1 MPFTLS
7 HPAAV
12 IPFCKAASHPIFLL
26 AMIVGSISPDFGYY
40 LRMFSLATFSHTIMG
55 SVLVCIPAGLLMLA
69 CIFATRRAILW
80 LVPSRLRL
88 ILDKV
93 LQIPSKNKT
102 MFVLQVSFWIWVG
115 SLTHV
120 LWDSFTHKTGWFVV
134 HFHAL
139 QTTFAL
145 RDGLEFPVY
154 YILQQAS
161 TLIGLLIV
169 TFFAFRMLREVS
181 PCEEDRKGDS
191 LRYLFWGAL
200 IVASLLIAAPF
211 AMSHSS
217 AHAGLLAFRTFVF
230 QLGIISGAVFGCFSI
245 ASIVFAVCTKK

>member
-12 IPFCKAASHPIFLL
+12 IPFCKATSHPVFLL

-40 LRMFSLATFSHTIMG
+40 LRMFSLATYSHTIVG

-69 CIFATRRAILW
+69 CIFASRRAILW

-93 LQIPSKNKT
+93 LQIPSKNKL

-115 SLTHV
+115 TLTHV
-120 LWDSFTHKTGWFVV
+120 LWDSFTHETGWFVV
-134 HFHAL
+134 HIHAL
-139 QTTFAL
+139 QTKFAL

-161 TLIGLLIV
+161 TVIGLLIV
-169 TFFAFRMLREVS
+169 TFFASRVLREVS
-181 PCEEDRKGDS
+181 PCEEDRNGDS

-211 AMSHSS
+211 AISHSS
-217 AHAGLLAFRTFVF
+217 AHAGLLAFRNFVF